1 MRNKNSKL
9 PGYRDGAAKIKGV
22 AVMAALLAA
31 LFLVAAPMQPSY
43 AEDENITVSCF
54 KGNLDE
60 GNNIGEL
67 TVNNVE
73 DGGKDCNNSYE
84 DCQGQCLGCI
94 FDYNLS
100 RQVCYDGNGEKIL
113 K

>member
-1 MRNKNSKL
+1 MDMDELLKNN
-9 PGYRDGAAKIKGV
+9 GAALK
-22 AVMAALLAA
+22 AALIIATFLASLSIPA
-31 LFLVAAPMQPSY
+31 KQLH
-43 AEDENITVSCF
+43 AEDENITVTCF

-73 DGGKDCNNSYE
+73 DGGKACNNSYE

-94 FDYNLS
+94 YDYDLS
-100 RQVCYDGNGEKIL
+100 KQVCYDTNGEKVP